1 MTEENVNNEIQPE
14 EVNEVVENTVE
25 ETQPIEVAP
34 VAEIVEEKI
43 DVLLIAG
50 DIFDTANPPS
60 SAQQQFYKSY
70 KNMDGLNI
78 AAEQVL
84 DLGQIKLNIN
94 YTSIKANQGI
104 KVTDLK

>member
-1 MTEENVNNEIQPE
+1 
-14 EVNEVVENTVE
+14 
-25 ETQPIEVAP
+25 
-34 VAEIVEEKI
+34 
-43 DVLLIAG
+43 
-50 DIFDTANPPS
+50 
-60 SAQQQFYKSY
+60 
-70 KNMDGLNI
+70 MDGLNI